1 MDAKTF
7 GAFILERRK
16 SQDKTQA
23 ELAQLIGVTD
33 KAVSRWER
41 GLGFPDINTM
51 EPLAEA
57 LGVTLLELMRSEMIE
72 DRTEDQTPPTEK
84 TYTSAEVS
92 EMMCSVEELHRQQLH
107 QDKIAF
113 YLAIPVI
120 IIVAVLF
127 RLSGHANLPGAVFM
141 GFIGAGAVICGYY
154 FWENRSDSESRRVYG
169 AFGAGLAGLFLMTC
183 SLLIPDTFRTAH
195 LQEIYLIRCLVE
207 MGVTA
212 YLFSVWIKKLHGAKK
227 HPVVIVLLVCAEI
240 LILAWFLHSFAAQSI
255 QTAIT
260 AMG

>member
-16 SQDKTQA
+16 SQNKTQA
-23 ELAQLIGVTD
+23 ELAEIIGVTD

-51 EPLAEA
+51 EPLAGA

-72 DRTEDQTPPTEK
+72 DRTEDQTLPIEK

-92 EMMCSVEELHRQQLH
+92 EMMCSVEELHRQQIH
-107 QDKIAF
+107 QDQVAL
-113 YLAIPVI
+113 YLAVPVI
-120 IIVAVLF
+120 IIVAALF

-141 GFIGAGAVICGYY
+141 GFIGAGVIICGYY

-169 AFGAGLAGLFLMTC
+169 AFGVGLAGLFWSTC
-183 SLLIPDTFRTAH
+183 SLRIPDTFRNAH

-207 MGVTA
+207 MGATA
-212 YLFSVWIKKLHGAKK
+212 YLFSVWIKKLRDAKK
-227 HPVVIVLLVCAEI
+227 HPVVIALLVCAEI
-240 LILAWFLHSFAAQSI
+240 LILIWFLHSFAAQSI
-255 QTAIT
+255 QTAIA